1 MRGATVVFDLDGTLV
16 DTAPD
21 LLAAADHVFA
31 SIGLKAVPHAVIRPA
46 ISFGSRRMI
55 ENGLA
60 YAKIELPGDR
70 IDQLWR
76 DFLVYYEHNISAK
89 SRPFP
94 GVTAVMD
101 DIERQG
107 GRLAICTNKFERH
120 AKQLLADLKLADR
133 FSAIA
138 GRDTFRAMKPDPTH
152 LIETIEAA
160 GGDPAH
166 ALMIGDSDVD
176 VATAKAANIPVVGV
190 SFGYTHAHISTFT
203 PTLVIDH
210 YDQLRPE
217 LAKLLARN
225 PSRGDA

>member
-1 MRGATVVFDLDGTLV
+1 MRGATIVFDLDGTLV

-21 LLAAADHVFA
+21 LLAAAEHALA
-31 SIGLKAVPHAVIRPA
+31 SAGVTAVPHDIMRPA

-55 ENGLA
+55 EKGLA
-60 YAKIELPGDR
+60 YAKVELPSER
-70 IDQLWR
+70 IDDLWR
-76 DFLVYYEHNISAK
+76 AFLVYYEHNVSER
-89 SRPFP
+89 SRPLP
-94 GVTAVMD
+94 GVIAVLD

-120 AKQLLADLKLADR
+120 AKRLLADLGLAHR
-133 FSAIA
+133 FAVIA
-138 GRDTFRAMKPDPTH
+138 GRDTFPVMKPDPAH
-152 LIETIEAA
+152 LIETIRAA

-176 VATAKAANIPVVGV
+176 VATAKAARIPVVGV
-190 SFGYTHAHISTFT
+190 SFGYTHAHISTFS

-217 LAKLLARN
+217 LAKLLAR
-225 PSRGDA
+225 